1 MREMSGDIMLMSGD
15 SGDTGSHVLGEFGL
29 KLNLFLRFYF
39 ECLVELAFFCV
50 KRFISVGVTLREN
63 L

>member
-1 MREMSGDIMLMSGD
+1 MFI
-15 SGDTGSHVLGEFGL
+15 SGDTRDTSLYVLGEVSL
-29 KLNLFLRFYF
+29 KLNLFLSFYF

-50 KRFISVGVTLREN
+50 KRFISVDVTLWEN